1 MIKEANNTNQKKG
14 DKKMNIKDIKLLKEE
29 QHINEEEYRAVR
41 KEYKD
46 AGLKC
51 VSFFYFENANG
62 QLEECEMW
70 IPKGETFSR
79 EMELTSIKQLEV
91 A

>member
-1 MIKEANNTNQKKG
+1 
-14 DKKMNIKDIKLLKEE
+14 MNIKNIKLLKEE
-29 QHINEEEYRAVR
+29 QHNSEEEYRAVR

-51 VSFFYFENANG
+51 VDILVFKNADG
-62 QLEECEMW
+62 ELEDCEMW

-79 EMELTSIKQLEV
+79 DMEDWAWTHKVLTLTSIKQLEV